1 MKRQKQ
7 SSGDNCT
14 NIQAGGDVHVHN
26 HVSLQCLQT
35 TIERMEHPELKIHK
49 DIIELIEKGDFQS
62 AQNCIDELVSS
73 LSLKYSSE
81 LLDLA
86 VIQRLISPEKSE
98 LLVTRA
104 KKVAPG
110 DPNILNVQALFL
122 MDLGNISEA
131 EEMFVKAINA
141 SNNYEIKE
149 KIAGNLGVLYKNN
162 GNYSKAIDNLRE
174 AIKLAGKLRN
184 DIGLI
189 KHLNNL
195 GACYHNIGEQE
206 NSLEVLQS
214 ALENSNEVIDLTEDI
229 KTRKIVKSIQASIL
243 TNISI
248 SLKNKFRK
256 SQDIE
261 LLEKAKLN
269 LERAID
275 IEESLGNKELLG
287 RHYGNLA
294 EIYRQ
299 LNDKDKHEKY
309 VKKCF
314 NLFESS
320 GTLKDRLT
328 SKMNMGLFFS
338 DYKEYSESLRYFGEL
353 LSTSD
358 LKNFPK
364 LHVLTLINASHSY
377 QNTGLT
383 DSSEKLIKEA
393 KILAEN
399 HGLKYEVEYIDSL
412 TKA

>member
-1 MKRQKQ
+1 MKIQKQ

-14 NIQAGGDVHVHN
+14 NIQAAGDVHVHN
-26 HVSLQCLQT
+26 HVSLQRLQT
-35 TIERMEHPELKIHK
+35 TIERMEQPELKIHE

-62 AQNCIDELVSS
+62 AQNCIDELVSN

-98 LLVTRA
+98 LLVRKA
-104 KKVAPG
+104 KKVAPD
-110 DPNILNVQALFL
+110 DPNILNIQALFL
-122 MDLGNISEA
+122 MDLGNVGEA
-131 EEMFVKAINA
+131 ETMFFEAINA
-141 SNNYEIKE
+141 SNNDEIKE

-162 GNYSKAIDNLRE
+162 GNYSKAVDNLKE
-174 AIKLAGKLRN
+174 AIKLATELRN

-214 ALENSNEVIDLTEDI
+214 ALENSNKVIDSTEDI

-256 SQDIE
+256 SQDIK

-314 NLFESS
+314 DLFESS

-338 DYKEYSESLRYFGEL
+338 DYEEYSESLRYFEEL

-364 LHVLTLINASHSY
+364 LHALTLINASHSY
-377 QNTGLT
+377 QNIGLVGY
-383 DSSEKLIKEA
+383 SEKLIKEA

>member
-1 MKRQKQ
+1 MKIQRQ

-14 NIQAGGDVHVHN
+14 NIQAARDVHVHN
-26 HVSLQCLQT
+26 HVSLKLLQS
-35 TIERMEHPELKIHK
+35 TIERMERPDLKIHE
-49 DIIELIEKGDFQS
+49 DIIELIAKGEFES
-62 AQNCIDELVSS
+62 AQGRIDELVSR

-81 LLDLA
+81 LIDLA
-86 VIQRLISPEKSE
+86 VIQRLISTEKSE
-98 LLVTRA
+98 LLINKA
-104 KKVAPG
+104 KMAVPG
-110 DPNILNVQALFL
+110 DPNVLNVQALFL
-122 MDLGNISEA
+122 MDQGDIEEA
-131 EEMFVKAINA
+131 EKKFIEAINT
-141 SNNYEIKE
+141 SNNDEIKE

-162 GNYSKAIDNLRE
+162 GQYSKAVDSLKE
-174 AIKLAGKLRN
+174 AIKLATELGN
-184 DIGLI
+184 DIGII

-195 GACYHNIGEQE
+195 GACNHNIGELE
-206 NSLEVLQS
+206 HSLEILQS
-214 ALENSNEVIDLTEDI
+214 ALEKANDIIDSTDDR

-248 SLKNKFRK
+248 SLKNKFRE
-256 SQDIE
+256 SQDKE

-275 IEESLGNKELLG
+275 IEESLGNKDRLG

-299 LNDKDKHEKY
+299 QNDKDNHEKY
-309 VKKCF
+309 AKKCF
-314 NLFESS
+314 CLFEDS

-338 DYKEYSESLRYFGEL
+338 NYEEYSESLRYFEDL

-358 LKNFPK
+358 LTYFPK

-377 QNTGLT
+377 QNKGLK
-383 DSSEKLIKEA
+383 DCSEKLIKEA
-393 KILAEN
+393 KVLAEN
-399 HGLKYEVEYIDSL
+399 HGLKYEIEYIDSL

>member
-1 MKRQKQ
+1 MKIQKQ
-7 SSGDNCT
+7 NSGDNCT

-26 HVSLQCLQT
+26 HVSLQRLQT
-35 TIERMEHPELKIHK
+35 TIERMEHPELKIHE
-49 DIIELIEKGDFQS
+49 DILELIGKGDFQS
-62 AQNCIDELVSS
+62 AQNCIDELVSN

-98 LLVTRA
+98 LLVIKAR
-104 KKVAPG
+104 KVAPD

-122 MDLGNISEA
+122 MDLGNIVEA
-131 EEMFVKAINA
+131 ETMFVEAINA
-141 SNNYEIKE
+141 SNNDEIKE

-162 GNYSKAIDNLRE
+162 GNYSKAIDYLRE
-174 AIKLAGKLRN
+174 AIKLAAELRN

-206 NSLEVLQS
+206 NALEFLQS
-214 ALENSNEVIDLTEDI
+214 ALEKSNEIIDSTEDI
-229 KTRKIVKSIQASIL
+229 QTKKIVKSIQANIL

-256 SQDIE
+256 SQNIE

-275 IEESLGNKELLG
+275 IEESLGNEEYLG

-294 EIYRQ
+294 EIYRHMK
-299 LNDKDKHEKY
+299 DKNKHEKY

-314 NLFESS
+314 DLFERS

-328 SKMNMGLFFS
+328 SKVNMGLFFS
-338 DYKEYSESLRYFGEL
+338 DHEEYSESLIYFEEL
-353 LSTSD
+353 LLTSV
-358 LKNFPK
+358 LANFPK

-377 QNTGLT
+377 QNTGRI
-383 DSSEKLIKEA
+383 DYSEKLIKEA
-393 KILAEN
+393 KILATN
-399 HGLKYEVEYIDSL
+399 HGLKHEVEYIDSL